1 MLKAMIAL
9 ATVFVSFAS
18 YGKEIAVF
26 EIRRPLSFENG
37 QDLPKDFYIN
47 AGIEVGLKVGMSVG
61 VNRRQTLYDPFQNK
75 SPGDLIIPVGRLR
88 IIHVQDNI
96 SVARLEVVTG
106 REALPTLDFDA
117 IMVGDRL
124 DMSTAKMSSGKR
136 ADGSKSDEG
145 EATNASLS
153 APVPNAAALEVAPSP
168 APAPV
173 ASSPANIPQENT
185 APAPKAT
192 ENSPVASFALPTD
205 GPTL

>member
-1 MLKAMIAL
+1 MLKLMIAL
-9 ATVFVSFAS
+9 ATVFVSFAT

-47 AGIEVGLKVGMSVG
+47 AGIEVGLKVGMSVA

-88 IIHVQDNI
+88 VIHVQDNI
-96 SVARLEVVTG
+96 SVARLEEVTG

-136 ADGSKSDEG
+136 AEGSKSNEG
-145 EATNASLS
+145 EATSASVGL
-153 APVPNAAALEVAPSP
+153 PTPNAAALEAVPSTTP

-173 ASSPANIPQENT
+173 TSAPAIIPQENT
-185 APAPKAT
+185 P
-192 ENSPVASFALPTD
+192 PVASFALPTD